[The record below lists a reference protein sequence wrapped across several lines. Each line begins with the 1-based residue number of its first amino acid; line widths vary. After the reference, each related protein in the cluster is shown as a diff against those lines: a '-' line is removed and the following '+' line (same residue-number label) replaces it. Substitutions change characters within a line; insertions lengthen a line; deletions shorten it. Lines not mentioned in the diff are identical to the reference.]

1 MNSKPT
7 TMREKAAF
15 IAGNATVLG
24 DVTLEEGTSVW
35 YGAVLRGDKA
45 PIVLRK
51 NANIQDNCIVHVS
64 TGHKVE
70 IGENV
75 SVGHGAIIHGATI
88 RPNTLIGMGAIILND
103 AVIGEGSIVGAGALV
118 SEGKEI
124 PPRSL
129 VLGVPGKIVRQVTD
143 AEFEGIVANAAAYE
157 TMAKNHAAGEI

>member
-1 MNSKPT
+1 
-7 TMREKAAF
+7 MREKAAF

-24 DVTLEEGTSVW
+24 DVTLEEGTSIW

-45 PIVLRK
+45 PILVRK
-51 NANIQDNCIVHVS
+51 NANIQDNCVVHVS
-64 TGHKVE
+64 TGHNVE

-103 AVIGEGSIVGAGALV
+103 AVVGEGSIVGAGALV

-129 VLGVPGKIVRQVTD
+129 VLGVPGKIIRTITD
-143 AEFEGIVANAAAYE
+143 DEYDGIAANAAAYE
-157 TMAKNHAAGEI
+157 TMAKNHATGDI